1 MVGNCPG
8 TLQAIRSASLPC
20 LPTMA
25 ILADSSLPFQ
35 ILMASIGVG
44 ARLLKRGAL
53 RKEALRVLLEEED
66 IWRKG
71 LVKGECGGEG
81 MLFDDGSKDDGSSL

>member
-8 TLQAIRSASLPC
+8 TVRAIRSTSLPC
-20 LPTMA
+20 LPTIA

-35 ILMASIGVG
+35 ILRASPGVG
-44 ARLLKRGAL
+44 AHSLKRGAFK
-53 RKEALRVLLEEED
+53 KEAPRVLLVEED
-66 IWRKG
+66 IWMRG
-71 LVKGECGGEG
+71 LVDGECGGER